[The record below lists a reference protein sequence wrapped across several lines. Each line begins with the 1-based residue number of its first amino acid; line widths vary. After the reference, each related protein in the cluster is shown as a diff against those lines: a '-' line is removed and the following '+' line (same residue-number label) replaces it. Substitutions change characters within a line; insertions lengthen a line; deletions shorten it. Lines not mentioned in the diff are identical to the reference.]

1 MQDAQRRRARIPAL
15 FEPFRRGPER
25 RGNGSGLG
33 LAVVRA
39 STLTHHSEVTATRRP
54 GGGFTVR
61 VELPRGAWNGPTG
74 PAGSGAAGI
83 ARQGS

>member
-1 MQDAQRRRARIPAL
+1 MPAL

-39 STLTHHSEVTATRRP
+39 ITLTHHGEVTAPRP
-54 GGGFTVR
+54 GGGLTVR
-61 VELPRGAWNGPTG
+61 VELPRGAWNEPTG
-74 PAGSGAAGI
+74 RGGSGTAGS